1 VVAIAA
7 VVGADAGL
15 VRTLHH
21 AATTRRAGILGRLVV
36 PLPLAFALTL
46 ALAFTLHATWR
57 RVPLSLHSGRMGI
70 VGMGLALAL
79 RQFRRGDVGRSE
91 ASRHRGEHTSRQEP
105 EQRAPRAGSIAYRS
119 GQGVKRIVVH
129 DLGLLAG

>member
-1 VVAIAA
+1 M
-7 VVGADAGL
+7 
-15 VRTLHH
+15 
-21 AATTRRAGILGRLVV
+21 
-36 PLPLAFALTL
+36 PLPLAFAFAFALTLPL
-46 ALAFTLHATWR
+46 ALAFTLHATRR

-105 EQRAPRAGSIAYRS
+105 EQRAPRAGSIADCS
-119 GQGVKRIVVH
+119 GQGIEGVVVH
-129 DLGLLAG
+129 DLGLLAS